1 VSATP
6 ADASRTSGIDLS
18 GLVRPGDTVVFGQAA
33 GQPLALTGALVAQRE
48 TVGPVRAF
56 AVLTYDRAIQAAHRD
71 RIQMVALGASG
82 SLGRIA
88 REGALE
94 IVPCSIS
101 ALDGLFA
108 SGRLA
113 CDVVF
118 VHVSPAD
125 GNGWHRLGVGVEH
138 LPSAIERA
146 RVVVAEVNDA
156 LPVTHGPYRLHSS
169 RITAAVHTSRPLVE
183 VPSTTPTPAE
193 QRIAATV
200 ADLVPDGATVQ
211 FGIGRLPD
219 AITAALAVRRG
230 LVAHSGLLT
239 DAFVD
244 LVEAGAIDRSRR
256 SVVAAAVGTNR
267 LYRLLEA
274 SPWLELHPYTTTHDP
289 DVLASIAGL
298 VAINAALEVDLTG
311 QVAAERV
318 EDVHVG
324 AVGGQGDFLRGAA
337 RSPGGLPI
345 VALPSTARDGTVSR
359 IVDRLSSGV
368 VTTARSD
375 VGLVV
380 TEHGVA
386 DLRGRSLRER
396 AASLV
401 AVADPAFRDELAR
414 AVPRHT

>member
-1 VSATP
+1 MSEAALTE
-6 ADASRTSGIDLS
+6 ADLDLARF
-18 GLVRPGDTVVFGQAA
+18 VRPGDTVVFGQAA

-48 TVGPVRAF
+48 AVGPVRAF
-56 AVLTYDRAIQAAHRD
+56 AVLTYDGAIEAAHRD

-82 SLGRIA
+82 SLSRLA
-88 REGALE
+88 RAGALE

-101 ALDGLFA
+101 ALAGLFA

-125 GNGWHRLGVGVEH
+125 GDGWHRLGVGIEH
-138 LPSAIERA
+138 LPACIDRA
-146 RVVVAEVNDA
+146 RVVLAEVNDL
-156 LPVTHGPYRLHSS
+156 LPVTHGPYCLHAS
-169 RITAAVHTSRPLVE
+169 RITATVRTARPLFQ
-183 VPSTTPTPAE
+183 VPSATPTAVE
-193 QRIAATV
+193 ERIAATV
-200 ADLVPDGATVQ
+200 AELVPDGATVQ

-219 AITAALAVRRG
+219 AITAALAARRG

-244 LVEAGAIDRSRR
+244 LVEAGAVDRTRTSRI
-256 SVVAAAVGTNR
+256 AAAVGTDR
-267 LYRLLEA
+267 LYRLLES

-289 DVLASIAGL
+289 DVLASIPGL

-311 QVAAERV
+311 QVAAERID
-318 EDVHVG
+318 DVHVG

-337 RSPGGLPI
+337 RSLGGLPI

-359 IVDRLSSGV
+359 IVDRISSGV

-386 DLRGRSLRER
+386 DLRGRTLRER
-396 AASLV
+396 AEALV

>member
-1 VSATP
+1 MTP
-6 ADASRTSGIDLS
+6 QPGIDLS
-18 GLVRPGDTVVFGQAA
+18 GLIRPGDTVVFGQAA

-48 TVGPVRAF
+48 LVGPVRAF
-56 AVLTYDRAIQAAHRD
+56 AVLTYDRAIEAIHRD

-82 SLGRIA
+82 SLSTLA
-88 REGALE
+88 REGVLE

-125 GNGWHRLGVGVEH
+125 GDGWHRLGVGIEH

-146 RVVVAEVNDA
+146 RVVVAEVNDT

-169 RITAAVHTSRPLVE
+169 RITAAVRTSRPLLE
-183 VPSTTPTPAE
+183 VPSATPTPVE
-193 QRIAATV
+193 RRIAATV

-219 AITAALAVRRG
+219 AITAALTIRRD

-244 LVEAGAIDRSRR
+244 LVEAGAIDRRRR
-256 SVVAAAVGTNR
+256 SMAAAAVGTSR
-267 LYRLLEA
+267 LYRLLEE
-274 SPWLELHPYTTTHDP
+274 SPWLELHPYTTTHDA

-298 VAINAALEVDLTG
+298 VAVNSALEVDLTG

-318 EDVHVG
+318 DDVHVG

-337 RSPGGLPI
+337 RSRGGLPI
-345 VALPSTARDGTVSR
+345 VALPATARQGTVSR

-386 DLRGRSLRER
+386 DLRGLSLRQR
-396 AASLV
+396 AEAMV
-401 AVADPAFRDELAR
+401 AVADPTHRDDLAR
-414 AVPRHT
+414 SIPRHT